1 MKGVLG
7 SPVAAAAAGAAMQES
22 FGCVIANRFHQL
34 LDDESDPFD
43 ILREAERRRQQQLQR
58 KRRDEVAAAGAGN
71 RGGRSPAG
79 ASGHRPGAGGGRRE
93 SQKERKGLPSPGAQQ
108 LDIPGG
114 GPQTPGHKRTPRR
127 GEQQGWSDSRGTE
140 VTLDRAERRS
150 YRNCQ
155 PCETERQADS
165 TPEKFTDEKP
175 VDRFDRD
182 RALRGRGGLRGGL
195 RSRGRGG
202 PGNRPFDRFDQRGKR
217 EFERYGGNDKIAIR
231 TEDSMGG
238 CGVRPWGSGKD
249 TSDVEPSASAE
260 ESPVVEEPPD
270 PLEEG
275 SPAKV
280 PELEVEEET
289 QVQEMTL
296 DEWKTL
302 QEQTRP
308 KPEFNIRKP
317 ESSVPSR
324 AVVIHKSKYRD
335 DMVKNDCEDDTHVF
349 RKAANDITSQL
360 EINFG
365 NLPRPGRGAR
375 GGTRGGRGR
384 IRRAENY
391 GPRAEVVTQ
400 EVAPNPDDPE
410 DFPALA

>member
-1 MKGVLG
+1 MKGALG

-22 FGCVIANRFHQL
+22 FGCVVANRFHQL

-58 KRRDEVAAAGAGN
+58 KRRDEAAAAAAAGVGN

-79 ASGHRPGAGGGRRE
+79 ALGHRPGAGGGRRE
-93 SQKERKGLPSPGAQQ
+93 SQKERKGLPASGAQQ
-108 LDIPGG
+108 PDSPGG
-114 GPQTPGHKRTPRR
+114 GPQPSGFSVSHFLFSETGQRKSQKRPPRR
-127 GEQQGWSDSRGTE
+127 GEQQGWNDSRGTE

-150 YRNCQ
+150 YRDYQ
-155 PCETERQADS
+155 PYETERQAEF
-165 TPEKFTDEKP
+165 TPEKLTDE
-175 VDRFDRD
+175 
-182 RALRGRGGLRGGL
+182 
-195 RSRGRGG
+195 
-202 PGNRPFDRFDQRGKR
+202 N
-217 EFERYGGNDKIAIR
+217 
-231 TEDSMGG
+231 
-238 CGVRPWGSGKD
+238 
-249 TSDVEPSASAE
+249 DVELMVPME
-260 ESPVVEEPPD
+260 ETAVLEEPPGS
-270 PLEEG
+270 LEEG

-296 DEWKTL
+296 DEWKNL

-317 ESSVPSR
+317 ESTVPSK
-324 AVVIHKSKYRD
+324 AVVIHESKYRD
-335 DMVKNDCEDDTHVF
+335 DMVKDDYEDDAHVF

-384 IRRAENY
+384 IRRTENY

-400 EVAPNPDDPE
+400 DVAPNPDDPE

>member
-1 MKGVLG
+1 MKGALG
-7 SPVAAAAAGAAMQES
+7 SPVAAAGAVMQES
-22 FGCVIANRFHQL
+22 FGCVVANRFHQL

-58 KRRDEVAAAGAGN
+58 KRRDEAAAAAGAGP

-79 ASGHRPGAGGGRRE
+79 PSSHRASAGGRRE
-93 SQKERKGLPSPGAQQ
+93 SQKERKTLPAPGAQGP
-108 LDIPGG
+108 DSPGG
-114 GPQTPGHKRTPRR
+114 GLQAPVGQKRTPRR
-127 GEQQGWSDSRGTE
+127 GEQQGWNDSRGPE
-140 VTLDRAERRS
+140 GTLERAERRP
-150 YRNCQ
+150 YREYR
-155 PCETERQADS
+155 PYETER
-165 TPEKFTDEKP
+165 PG
-175 VDRFDRD
+175 DRFDRD
-182 RALRGRGGLRGGL
+182 RPLRGRGGPRGGI
-195 RSRGRGG
+195 RGRGRGG
-202 PGNRPFDRFDQRGKR
+202 PGNRVFDAFDQRGKR
-217 EFERYGGNDKIAIR
+217 EFERYGGNDKI
-231 TEDSMGG
+231 
-238 CGVRPWGSGKD
+238 
-249 TSDVEPSASAE
+249 DVEATAPME
-260 ESPVVEEPPD
+260 EPTVVEESQGAP
-270 PLEEG
+270 EEE

-296 DEWKTL
+296 DEWKNL

-317 ESSVPSR
+317 ESTVPSK

-335 DMVKNDCEDDTHVF
+335 DMVKDDYEDDSHVF

-375 GGTRGGRGR
+375 GGNRGGRGR

-391 GPRAEVVTQ
+391 GPRAEVVVSFITSPRPVKVSEQ
-400 EVAPNPDDPE
+400 RSFFSLKPDLCVPLE
-410 DFPALA
+410 SHWCGSQSSCFCSRLVYAVPSM

>member
-1 MKGVLG
+1 MKGALG
-7 SPVAAAAAGAAMQES
+7 SPVAAAAAGSAMQES
-22 FGCVIANRFHQL
+22 FGCVVANRFHQL

-58 KRRDEVAAAGAGN
+58 KRRDEAAAAAAAGS

-79 ASGHRPGAGGGRRE
+79 ASGYRPGAGGCRRE
-93 SQKERKGLPSPGAQQ
+93 SQKERKSLPAPGAQQ
-108 LDIPGG
+108 PDSPGG
-114 GPQTPGHKRTPRR
+114 GPQPPGQKRTPRR
-127 GEQQGWSDSRGTE
+127 GEQQGWNDNRGTE

-150 YRNCQ
+150 YREYR
-155 PCETERQADS
+155 PYETERQADF
-165 TPEKFTDEKP
+165 TAEKFTDEKP

-182 RALRGRGGLRGGL
+182 RPLRGRGGPRGGM

-202 PGNRPFDRFDQRGKR
+202 PGNRAFDTFDHRGKR
-217 EFERYGGNDKIAIR
+217 DFERYGGSDKIDMEQTAP
-231 TEDSMGG
+231 M
-238 CGVRPWGSGKD
+238 
-249 TSDVEPSASAE
+249 E
-260 ESPVVEEPPD
+260 ESTAMEESLGT
-270 PLEEG
+270 LEEE
-275 SPAKV
+275 SSAKV
-280 PELEVEEET
+280 PELEVEEEN

-296 DEWKTL
+296 DEWKNL

-317 ESSVPSR
+317 ESAVPSK

-335 DMVKNDCEDDTHVF
+335 DMVKDDYEDDSHVF
-349 RKAANDITSQL
+349 RKATNDITSQL

-391 GPRAEVVTQ
+391 GPRAEVVIQ
-400 EVAPNPDDPE
+400 DVAPNPDDPD

>member
-1 MKGVLG
+1 MKGALG

-22 FGCVIANRFHQL
+22 FGCVVANRFHQL

-58 KRRDEVAAAGAGN
+58 RKRDEAAAAAAAAGG
-71 RGGRSPAG
+71 RGGKSPAG
-79 ASGHRPGAGGGRRE
+79 ASGHRPGAGGRRE
-93 SQKERKGLPSPGAQQ
+93 SQKERKSLAGAPP
-108 LDIPGG
+108 DSPGG
-114 GPQTPGHKRTPRR
+114 GPQQPGQKRAPRR
-127 GEQQGWSDSRGTE
+127 GEQQGWNDSRGTE
-140 VTLDRAERRS
+140 VTLDRAERRP
-150 YRNCQ
+150 YREYR
-155 PCETERQADS
+155 PYETERQADF
-165 TPEKFTDEKP
+165 TAEKFTDEKP

-182 RALRGRGGLRGGL
+182 RPPRGRGGPRGGM

-202 PGNRPFDRFDQRGKR
+202 SGNRAVDPLDQRGKR
-217 EFERYGGNDKIAIR
+217 DFERYAGSDKTDAELAAPMEETAAIQ
-231 TEDSMGG
+231 ESQGL
-238 CGVRPWGSGKD
+238 P
-249 TSDVEPSASAE
+249 EE
-260 ESPVVEEPPD
+260 ESP
-270 PLEEG
+270 
-275 SPAKV
+275 ARV

-296 DEWKTL
+296 DEWKNL

-317 ESSVPSR
+317 ESSVPSK
-324 AVVIHKSKYRD
+324 AVVIHKSRYRD
-335 DMVKNDCEDDTHVF
+335 DMVKADEDEAHVF

-375 GGTRGGRGR
+375 GSTRGGRGR
-384 IRRAENY
+384 IRRVENY
-391 GPRAEVVTQ
+391 GPRAEVVTRD
-400 EVAPNPDDPE
+400 VAPNPDDPE